1 VKRKRKP
8 DPFRDGLYPI
18 QEHVVHVGTLGSL
31 LFGRCGHYNTNFD
44 AVDKRRKR
52 ERWKAPPR
60 PGYEWFDAKGRL
72 HWAKTRGEA
81 SKHRQRTERRH
92 IQQYDCN
99 DCKINTVRCGE
110 FYMLKQDLW
119 EKKLKLGLN
128 DNLCVGCLEA
138 RLGRRLTIGD
148 MQFLPTY
155 RWQYP
160 QSDRLIDRIG
170 PWLCRS

>member
-1 VKRKRKP
+1 QSRIISRAHRTVKRNVRTGAVVKLKRQP

-18 QEHVVHVGTLGSL
+18 QDQFKPRGGRLAALLGS
-31 LFGRCGHYNTNFD
+31 GNRYNTNFD

-52 ERWKAPPR
+52 EKWKAPPR
-60 PGYEWFDAKGRL
+60 PGYEWFDAEGGL

-92 IQQYDCN
+92 IQKYDCN
-99 DCKINTVRCGE
+99 DCKINAVRCGE

-128 DNLCVGCLEA
+128 DNLC
-138 RLGRRLTIGD
+138 I
-148 MQFLPTY
+148 
-155 RWQYP
+155 
-160 QSDRLIDRIG
+160 
-170 PWLCRS
+170 